1 MNKELKSCPFCGG
14 EPYTAIGKDAQFIT
28 FKVACYNCCIKREI
42 AIQAGANFEN
52 VQSAINE
59 VIELWNGRAE

>member
-14 EPYTAIGKDAQFIT
+14 EPDTAIGKDAQYLT
-28 FKVACYNCCIKREI
+28 FKVTCCKCYIKREI
-42 AIQAGANFEN
+42 TVQAGANFEN

-59 VIELWNGRAE
+59 VIELWNRRAE